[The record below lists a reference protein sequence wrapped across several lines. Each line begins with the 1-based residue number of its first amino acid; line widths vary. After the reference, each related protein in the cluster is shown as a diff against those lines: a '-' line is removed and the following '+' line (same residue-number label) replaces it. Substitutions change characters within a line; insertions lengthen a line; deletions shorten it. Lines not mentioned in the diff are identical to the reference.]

1 MKFVTPD
8 RRRLFVNL
16 ATWRRAASVPLFAL
30 MLASAL
36 LIPTLATAHE
46 EPYSFV
52 EVRIDSGAVRGR
64 VTAHVV
70 DLAHEGGFASSD
82 SLFAGAYVQ
91 QHLAVLQRLVDDR
104 FHLRLDGHAPKLEWS
119 GFEIVRSRKSV
130 AFDWRAAE
138 RDPATIEISGPLFPY
153 DPPHETY
160 VNVFVGDTLMHQ
172 DLIDAKHKSAR
183 YTVGARQSP
192 LKVAGTFLV
201 QGVHHIFIGPDHIL
215 FVIGLMLLGGS
226 LPRLLKIVTSFTI
239 AHTLT
244 LVLATLGI
252 VNPPPRL
259 VEPAIALSIIY
270 IGFETLWALKRQR
283 DARARIAFGF
293 GLVHGFGFAG
303 VLREFG
309 LPSSALGW
317 ALGSFNV
324 GVEVGQACIVLAVA
338 PLLAWVQKRDPQ
350 VARRIVTAMSVV
362 IIAAGTYWF
371 VQRLLAA

>member
-1 MKFVTPD
+1 M
-8 RRRLFVNL
+8 L
-16 ATWRRAASVPLFAL
+16 ATIALALTITPRAA
-30 MLASAL
+30 LAHA
-36 LIPTLATAHE
+36 

-52 EVRIDSGAVRGR
+52 EVRIDSGALRGR

-70 DLAHEGGFASSD
+70 DLAHEAHLAKPD
-82 SLFAGAYVQ
+82 SLFRTAFVAG
-91 QHLAVLQRLVDDR
+91 HLPALQRVIAER
-104 FHLRLDGHAPKLEWS
+104 FKLRTDGHAPRLEWS
-119 GFEIVRSRKSV
+119 GFEVVPARKSV
-130 AFDWRAAE
+130 AFDWSSAE
-138 RDPATIEISGPLFPY
+138 RNPEVIEISGPLFRY

-160 VNVFVGDTLMHQ
+160 VNVFVKGKLVHQ
-172 DLIDAKHKSAR
+172 DLLDRGHTSAR
-183 YTVGARQSP
+183 CTVGARQNGW
-192 LKVAGTFLV
+192 KVAGTFLRE
-201 QGVHHIFIGPDHIL
+201 GVHHIFIGPDHIL

-226 LPRLLKIVTSFTI
+226 LSRLLKIVTSFTL

-270 IGFETLWALKRQR
+270 IGIETLMALTKQR

-309 LPSSALGW
+309 LPSGALGW

-324 GVEVGQACIVLAVA
+324 GVELGQACIVLTVA
-338 PLLAWVQKRDPQ
+338 PLLAWVRRLEPRM
-350 VARRIVTAMSVV
+350 ARRVVTAVSVV

>member
-1 MKFVTPD
+1 VIAAV
-8 RRRLFVNL
+8 RVSVL
-16 ATWRRAASVPLFAL
+16 AAIALAIAFIPRAAV
-30 MLASAL
+30 
-36 LIPTLATAHE
+36 AHE

-52 EVRIDSGAVRGR
+52 EVRIDSGAVHGR

-70 DLAHEGGFASSD
+70 DLAHEAGLAVPE
-82 SLFAGAYVQ
+82 SLFRAAYVAE
-91 QHLAVLQRLVDDR
+91 HLDALQRVLDER
-104 FHLRLDGHAPKLEWS
+104 FALRADGHAPRIEWLA
-119 GFEIVRSRKSV
+119 FDVVPARKSV
-130 AFDWRAAE
+130 AFDWSIAE
-138 RDPATIEISGPLFPY
+138 RDPAVIEISGPMFPY

-160 VNVFVGDTLMHQ
+160 VNVFVGGTLVHQ
-172 DLIDAKHKSAR
+172 DLLDGEHTKAR
-183 YTVGARQSP
+183 YTVGARQNGW
-192 LKVAGTFLV
+192 KVAGTFLV

-226 LPRLLKIVTSFTI
+226 LPRLLRIVTSFTL
-239 AHTLT
+239 AHSLT

-252 VNPPPRL
+252 VNPPARL

-270 IGFETLWALKRQR
+270 IGIETLVALTRQR

-309 LPSSALGW
+309 LPSGALGW

-338 PLLAWVQKRDPQ
+338 PALAWVRRLEPRI
-350 VARRIVTAMSVV
+350 ARRIVTAASLV
-362 IIAAGTYWF
+362 IIAAGAYWF
-371 VQRLLAA
+371 VERLFAA